1 MNAWLLRVA
10 MTAWLG
16 IVASGLYILW
26 DYETSPGKSSSSPAL
41 WPAETS
47 IEQNRTG
54 HTLVMLLHPQCACSR
69 ASVDELAIVMARTR
83 GRLKSTLLFYS
94 PASKQIDWTRGEL
107 WRRAKSVPGVVNLV
121 DREGREA
128 KIFRAINS
136 GHTALYNSEG
146 ELLFSGGI
154 TPSRAHSG
162 SNRGRSAII
171 AAVHGKRLNYHGS
184 FVFGCDIFSPQSG
197 VESL

>member
-128 KIFRAINS
+128 KIFR
-136 GHTALYNSEG
+136 
-146 ELLFSGGI
+146 
-154 TPSRAHSG
+154 
-162 SNRGRSAII
+162 
-171 AAVHGKRLNYHGS
+171 HGWRH
-184 FVFGCDIFSPQSG
+184 
-197 VESL
+197 